1 MEVENY
7 LNWKEAHIG
16 VYTHFPQNHDYGR
29 KGIWFLNRKLPA
41 FSEGKCKEQSAGGL
55 RDSGT
60 VDRND
65 SLRHGKIKLS
75 SRYALKLYR
84 LTMVDIFIR
93 DGLGML
99 PVCVYECFLSWI
111 SPNNILLLI
120 GFGDW
125 WEVFVGSSG
134 MFEST
139 TQVSPWERQRP
150 PSPQMPFPPQEIRPS
165 KKDLFRKWGYNPL
178 TNPLLTSW
186 DI

>member
-120 GFGDW
+120 GFGGW

-134 MFEST
+134 MFET
-139 TQVSPWERQRP
+139 LFPCFLYIWEVRCNGLLLLGGWKHPKCHMGRQRP
-150 PSPQMPFPPQEIRPS
+150 PPPKCHSPR
-165 KKDLFRKWGYNPL
+165 RK
-178 TNPLLTSW
+178 
-186 DI
+186 